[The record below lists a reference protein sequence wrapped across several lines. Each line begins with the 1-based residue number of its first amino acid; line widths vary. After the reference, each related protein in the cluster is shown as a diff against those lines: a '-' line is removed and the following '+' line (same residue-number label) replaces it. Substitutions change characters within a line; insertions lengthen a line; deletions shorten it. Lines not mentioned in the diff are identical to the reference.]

1 MVFFSYFYSKG
12 QPPQTR
18 IVYKGKIKVEN
29 KDELKEIVDGCIRGK
44 RKYQKRLFERYYGK
58 MMTVCYRYAKD
69 QDEAQDIVQNGFIKV
84 FKKLDVYNFEGS
96 LEGWIRRIMVN
107 TAIDQIRKNKRDPF
121 LIEDEQRVQDA
132 EEEIPFSVEED
143 EFYTKLKAET
153 AIQAISE
160 LSPAYRMV
168 FNMYVIEGFT
178 HKEIADY
185 LDISEGTS
193 KSNLAKAKQKLRKQL
208 TAQFAHLNENE

>member
-1 MVFFSYFYSKG
+1 M
-12 QPPQTR
+12 
-18 IVYKGKIKVEN
+18 EN

-58 MMTVCYRYAKD
+58 MMAVCYRYAKD

-143 EFYTKLKAET
+143 EFYAKLKAET